1 MTVCLRRAS
10 LAAALIITC
19 SASSVAYAQDA
30 TLNAAAPADGKR
42 QFRADFFASYG
53 PVTALDM
60 VQRIPGFSIEGGD
73 DRRGFGENAGN
84 VLIDGDRPS
93 TKSDDIFTLLG
104 RIPASEVDYIE
115 LNEQAGADGEA
126 QGKGQVVNVV
136 RKISAKIS
144 GTFDANLLVGTRYGV
159 TGFGSGSATL
169 RRGPTSYELNFS
181 SFSERGRGFGPEDFR
196 NGAGQLIERRN
207 YVGGGGYDEFSI
219 GGAIKTK
226 TGDVKI
232 NTNAKFT
239 LNNGADRRFGDYTNA
254 AGVFIGSEELFTL
267 SPITDTAIEVG
278 GDVEFPLAGK
288 LTTKLVALY
297 RTGTESTN
305 ASIETARVGQPLSRF
320 ETRSRNKPS
329 EAVLRAQNDW
339 TGITDHAVQFGAE
352 VAYNRLDAKFSAAS
366 TAGGAVTVFPASNVL
381 VQETRLEPF
390 VSDVWSVSPAW
401 KIEAGAIMEFS
412 TLKLSGDSSARRS
425 FQFIKPRLAAT
436 WTIDKVTTMEFRA
449 ERQVAQLDFDEFA
462 TSVDLGQGNQVD
474 AGNADLV
481 PEQSTSLS
489 ALIRHKFLERGSIQF
504 QASYQFVSDTQDL
517 LLITT
522 RDAGGN
528 VTGRFDG
535 AGNIGNSKRWNGEL
549 EITLPFDWLTKPLGV
564 TGLELKYVG
573 HYHDSRVTDPI
584 TGLNRRMSYRPLWHQ
599 NWDLRHD
606 IVGTGIVWGVSV
618 AAQAASKAY
627 FFNQFR
633 RQQEHSNVSAFVEY
647 NKFKFGTLRLQ
658 VNGLTGNKF
667 TRDRFIYNDTRA
679 SGVVT
684 QIISRERTL
693 DPRVQLSLSGKF

>member
-1 MTVCLRRAS
+1 MTAHFRGAP
-10 LAAALIITC
+10 LAAALIFAVG
-19 SASSVAYAQDA
+19 ASSAAYAQE
-30 TLNAAAPADGKR
+30 TVPASEPVEGKR

-60 VQRIPGFSIEGGD
+60 VQRIPGFSIEGSEG
-73 DRRGFGENAGN
+73 RRGFGENAGN

-115 LNEQAGADGEA
+115 LSEQAGADGEA

-136 RKISAKIS
+136 RKLSAKIS
-144 GTFDANLLVGTRYGV
+144 GTFDANLLVGTKYGV

-181 SFSERGRGFGPEDFR
+181 SFSERVRGFGPEDFR
-196 NGAGQLIERRN
+196 DGNAQLIERRN
-207 YVGGGGYDEFSI
+207 YSADGGYDEFSI

-239 LNNGADRRFGDYTNA
+239 INHGFDRRLGYYTNA
-254 AGVFIGSEELFTL
+254 AGALIGSEKLFTDG
-267 SPITDTAIEVG
+267 PITDTAIEVG
-278 GDVEFPLAGK
+278 GDIEFPLAAK

-297 RTGTESTN
+297 RTGTESTD
-305 ASIETARVGQPLSRF
+305 ASIETARSGQPVSRF
-320 ETRSRNKPS
+320 KTRSRSKPS
-329 EAVLRAQNDW
+329 EAVFRAQNDW
-339 TGITDHAVQFGAE
+339 TGIADHAIQFGAE
-352 VAYNRLDAKFSAAS
+352 VAYNRLDAKFAAAS
-366 TAGGAVTVFPASNVL
+366 SEGGAVTVFPASNVL
-381 VQETRLEPF
+381 VQEIRVEPF
-390 VSDVWSVSPAW
+390 LSDVWSISPAW

-425 FQFIKPRLAAT
+425 FQFIKPRVAAT
-436 WTIDKVTTMEFRA
+436 WTLDKATTMEFRA
-449 ERQVAQLDFDEFA
+449 ERQVAQLDFGDFA
-462 TSVDLGQGNQVD
+462 TSVDLGAGNQVD

-481 PEQSTSLS
+481 PEQTTSLS
-489 ALIRHKFLERGSIQF
+489 ALARHKFLERGSIQLRG
-504 QASYQFVSDTQDL
+504 SYEFVSDTQDL

-528 VTGRFDG
+528 ITARFDG
-535 AGNIGNSKRWNGEL
+535 VGNIGNSKRWNGEL
-549 EITLPFDWLTKPLGV
+549 EITLPFDWLTKAIGV
-564 TGLELKYVG
+564 TGIELKYVG

-599 NWDLRHD
+599 NWNLRHD
-606 IVGTGIVWGVSV
+606 IAGTGIVWGASV
-618 AAQAASKAY
+618 GAQAASKAY

-633 RQQEHSNVSAFVEY
+633 RQQEGSNVSAFVEF
-647 NKFKFGTLRLQ
+647 NKFKLGTLRLQ

-667 TRDRFIYNDTRA
+667 NRDRFIFDDTRA
-679 SGVVT
+679 SGVLT
-684 QIISRERTL
+684 QVISRERTL
-693 DPRVQLSLSGKF
+693 DPRVQLTLSGKF